1 MAWKPTKNKD
11 VQNIQG
17 VSSVPLSRP
26 RAATHNRAGL
36 LSSRVR
42 SALSIISYL
51 FSKNQSIFLSMV
63 IVVSIQREFNNF
75 FSQGDNYARLGIC

>member
-1 MAWKPTKNKD
+1 MAWKPTKIKV

-51 FSKNQSIFLSMV
+51 FSKNQSIFFLV
-63 IVVSIQREFNNF
+63 ISVITKVCEFNNF
-75 FSQGDNYARLGIC
+75 VSQGDNYARLGIC